1 MTQGTTDF
9 QEVKTKPNTPP
20 IDSAVDLMDG
30 SRKESPMRET
40 DGEHLDRYAHDRLSL
55 PQVRLDDLLD
65 EVRSR
70 LNDISKTQERIH
82 TLLEAVISI
91 GEGLELD
98 PLLLRIA
105 ETATRLVN
113 ARYGALGVIGADG
126 NMSRFIPVG
135 LEPDEISCIDHWPR
149 GEGILGLLIKEPEP
163 LRLKDVRDHPES
175 RGFPQGHPPMHTFLG
190 VPIRI
195 RDKVFGNLYMTDKID
210 GAEFTGDDEMLL
222 RALATAAGTAIENA
236 QLFAQTQ
243 SRETWL
249 DASGQITTRLLS
261 GAAPEEVLRLVA
273 RRARVMAHA
282 DIAVIAMPGEDPQTL
297 TVRVWDGPEGQRD
310 SLAVGARGATLTRAS
325 STLLGRVYLSGTP
338 VQTDV
343 AEFEHS
349 GVDFLTR
356 RGMGPVVVL
365 PFGPPDGARGVLV
378 LARDQ
383 GRSDFQA
390 GWLNMLSSFANQA
403 AVALELAEARLD
415 SERLSVLE
423 DRDRIARD
431 LHDTV
436 IQRLYATAITLMGT
450 VRRIDDATSSKRV
463 QGAVDDLDDTIRQ
476 IRSTIFALQS
486 SAEDDS
492 SWLRSQVL
500 ELVNTSA
507 ETLGF
512 APRLLTQGPLDNAVD
527 EQVGTHLVAVLR
539 ELLSNVARHSGA
551 TSVDVDLSVD
561 AGEVVL
567 RVSDNGRGVP
577 AGASRSG
584 LRNLHSRAEE
594 LGGSMAVVSGPTEG
608 TVVEWA
614 APARR
619 DVEERQPLEG

>member
-1 MTQGTTDF
+1 
-9 QEVKTKPNTPP
+9 
-20 IDSAVDLMDG
+20 
-30 SRKESPMRET
+30 MRET
-40 DGEHLDRYAHDRLSL
+40 DGDPNDPLGQERLSL

-70 LNDISKTQERIH
+70 MSEISRTQERIH
-82 TLLEAVISI
+82 SLLEAVVSI
-91 GEGLELD
+91 GEGLELE
-98 PLLLRIA
+98 PLLIRIT
-105 ETATRLVN
+105 ETATSLVK
-113 ARYGALGVIGADG
+113 ARYGALGVIGPDG

-135 LEPDEISCIDHWPR
+135 LEPHEIACIDHWPK

-163 LRLKDVRDHPES
+163 LRLRDVRDHPES
-175 RGFPQGHPPMHTFLG
+175 RGFPEGHPPMHTFLG

-195 RDKVFGNLYMTDKID
+195 RDQVFGNLYMTDKTD
-210 GAEFTGDDEMLL
+210 GAEFTGDDELLL

-273 RRARVMAHA
+273 RRARLMAHA
-282 DIAVIAMPGEDPQTL
+282 DTAVIAMPGEEPETL
-297 TVRVWDGPEGQRD
+297 TVRVWDGPEDQRE
-310 SLAVGARGATLTRAS
+310 SLAAGARGATLTREAD
-325 STLLGRVYLSGTP
+325 TLLGRVYLSGTP
-338 VQTDV
+338 VRTDV
-343 AEFEHS
+343 SESEHL
-349 GVDFLTR
+349 GAGFLTR
-356 RGMGPVVVL
+356 MGAGPVLVL

-378 LARDQ
+378 LARHQ
-383 GRSDFQA
+383 GREPFQNN
-390 GWLNMLSSFANQA
+390 WLSMLSSFANQA

-450 VRRIDDATSSKRV
+450 VRRIDDSTSSRRV

-500 ELVNTSA
+500 EVVNTAA

-512 APRLLTQGPLDNAVD
+512 APRLLTQGPVDNMVD
-527 EQVGTHLVAVLR
+527 ERTGEHLVAVLR
-539 ELLSNVARHSGA
+539 ELLSNTARHSGA
-551 TSVDVDLSVD
+551 TSVDVELSVGD
-561 AGEVVL
+561 GRAVL
-567 RVSDNGRGVP
+567 RVSDNGRGIPEGVN
-577 AGASRSG
+577 RSG
-584 LRNLHSRAEE
+584 LRNVASRAEE
-594 LGGSMAVVSGPTEG
+594 LGGAVSVVSGPGEG
-608 TVVEWA
+608 TVVEWTV
-614 APARR
+614 PIRHSTE
-619 DVEERQPLEG
+619 DETV

>member
-1 MTQGTTDF
+1 
-9 QEVKTKPNTPP
+9 
-20 IDSAVDLMDG
+20 
-30 SRKESPMRET
+30 MRET
-40 DGEHLDRYAHDRLSL
+40 DGGHDDRRGPDRMSL

-70 LNDISKTQERIH
+70 MSEISQTQERIR
-82 TLLEAVISI
+82 TLLEAVVSI
-91 GEGLELD
+91 GEGLELE
-98 PLLLRIA
+98 PLLLRIT

-113 ARYGALGVIGADG
+113 ARYGALGVIGPDG
-126 NMSRFIPVG
+126 EMSRFIPVG
-135 LEPDEISCIDHWPR
+135 LEPEEIARIEHWPK
-149 GEGILGLLIKEPEP
+149 GEGILGLLIKRPEP
-163 LRLKDVRDHPES
+163 LRLRDVRDHPES

-195 RDKVFGNLYMTDKID
+195 RDQVFGNLYMTDKID
-210 GAEFTGDDEMLL
+210 GAEFTGDDELLL

-249 DASGQITTRLLS
+249 DASGEITTRLLS

-273 RRARVMAHA
+273 RRARVMAQA
-282 DIAVIAMPGEDPQTL
+282 DVAVIAMPGEEPETL
-297 TVRVWDGPEGQRD
+297 TVRVWDGPAERCGP
-310 SLAVGARGATLTRAS
+310 LTAETRGVTLSRAPE
-325 STLLGRVYLSGTP
+325 TLLGRAYLPGGP
-338 VQTDV
+338 LRTDV
-343 AEFEHS
+343 SSGGYE

-356 RGMGPVVVL
+356 MGVGPVLIL

-378 LARDQ
+378 LARFQ
-383 GRSDFQA
+383 GAEEFQN
-390 GWLNMLSSFANQA
+390 GWPNMLSSFADQA

-450 VRRIDDATSSKRV
+450 VRRIDDGTSAERV
-463 QGAVDDLDDTIRQ
+463 RNAVDDLDDTIRQ

-486 SAEDDS
+486 PAEHGS

-500 ELVNTSA
+500 ELVNAAS

-512 APRLLTQGPLDNAVD
+512 APRLLTQGPVDNAVD
-527 EQVGTHLVAVLR
+527 ERVGGHLVAVLR
-539 ELLSNVARHSGA
+539 EALSNVARHAGA
-551 TSVDVDLSVD
+551 GSVDVELSVAD
-561 AGEVVL
+561 GEVTL
-567 RVSDNGRGVP
+567 RVTDDGRGVP
-577 AGASRSG
+577 EGVSRSG
-584 LRNLHSRAEE
+584 LNNLASRAEE
-594 LGGSMAVVSGPTEG
+594 LGGSMSVVSGPGEG
-608 TVVEWA
+608 TVVEWT
-614 APARR
+614 APARF
-619 DVEERQPLEG
+619 EEG

>member
-1 MTQGTTDF
+1 
-9 QEVKTKPNTPP
+9 
-20 IDSAVDLMDG
+20 
-30 SRKESPMRET
+30 MRET
-40 DGEHLDRYAHDRLSL
+40 DGDPNGPLGQDRLSL

-70 LNDISKTQERIH
+70 MTEISRTQERIR

-91 GEGLELD
+91 GEGLELE
-98 PLLLRIA
+98 PLLLRIT
-105 ETATRLVN
+105 ETATSLVK
-113 ARYGALGVIGADG
+113 ARYGALGVIGPDG

-135 LEPDEISCIDHWPR
+135 LEPHEIARIDHWPR

-163 LRLKDVRDHPES
+163 LRLRDVREHPES
-175 RGFPQGHPPMHTFLG
+175 RGFPAGHPPMHTFLG

-195 RDKVFGNLYMTDKID
+195 RDKVFGNLYMTDKTD
-210 GAEFTGDDEMLL
+210 GAEFTGDDELLL

-273 RRARVMAHA
+273 RRARMMAHA
-282 DIAVIAMPGEDPQTL
+282 DIAVIAMPGEEAETL
-297 TVRVWDGPEGQRD
+297 TVRVWDGPEDQRE
-310 SLAVGARGATLTRAS
+310 SLAAGARGATLTRAAD
-325 STLLGRVYLSGTP
+325 TLIGRVYLSGTP
-338 VQTDV
+338 VCTDV
-343 AEFEHS
+343 AAFEHL
-349 GVDFLTR
+349 GVGFLTR
-356 RGMGPVVVL
+356 MGVGPVLVL

-378 LARDQ
+378 LARDRQ
-383 GRSDFQA
+383 RDPFQNS
-390 GWLNMLSSFANQA
+390 WLSMLSSFANQA

-450 VRRIDDATSSKRV
+450 VRRIDDTTSAKRV

-492 SWLRSQVL
+492 SRLRSQVL
-500 ELVNTSA
+500 GVVNTAA

-512 APRLLTQGPLDNAVD
+512 APRLLTQGPVDNTVD
-527 EQVGTHLVAVLR
+527 ERVGEHLVAVLR
-539 ELLSNVARHSGA
+539 ELLSNTARHSGA
-551 TSVDVDLSVD
+551 TSVDVEVSVGGD
-561 AGEVVL
+561 EVVL
-567 RVSDNGRGVP
+567 RVSDNGRGIPEGVN
-577 AGASRSG
+577 RSG
-584 LRNLHSRAEE
+584 LRNIASRAEE
-594 LGGSMAVVSGPTEG
+594 LGGTTAVASGPGGG
-608 TVVEWA
+608 TVVEWS
-614 APARR
+614 APVRR
-619 DVEERQPLEG
+619 SGEGGTV

>member
-1 MTQGTTDF
+1 
-9 QEVKTKPNTPP
+9 
-20 IDSAVDLMDG
+20 
-30 SRKESPMRET
+30 MRET
-40 DGEHLDRYAHDRLSL
+40 DGGHDDRRGPDRMSL

-70 LNDISKTQERIH
+70 MSEISQTQERIR
-82 TLLEAVISI
+82 TLLEAVVSI
-91 GEGLELD
+91 GEGLELE
-98 PLLLRIA
+98 PLLLRIT

-113 ARYGALGVIGADG
+113 ARYGALGVIGPDG
-126 NMSRFIPVG
+126 EMSRFIPVG
-135 LEPDEISCIDHWPR
+135 LEPEEIARIEHWPK
-149 GEGILGLLIKEPEP
+149 GEGILGLLIKRPEP
-163 LRLKDVRDHPES
+163 LRLRDVRDHPES

-195 RDKVFGNLYMTDKID
+195 RDQVFGNLYMTDKID
-210 GAEFTGDDEMLL
+210 GAEFTGDDELLL

-249 DASGQITTRLLS
+249 DASGEITTRLLS

-273 RRARVMAHA
+273 RRARVMAQA
-282 DIAVIAMPGEDPQTL
+282 DVAVIAMPGEEPETL
-297 TVRVWDGPEGQRD
+297 TVRVWDGPAERCGP
-310 SLAVGARGATLTRAS
+310 LTAEPRGITLSRAPE
-325 STLLGRVYLSGTP
+325 TLLGRAYLPGGPLRTDLSSGSY
-338 VQTDV
+338 
-343 AEFEHS
+343 E

-356 RGMGPVVVL
+356 MGVGPVLIL

-378 LARDQ
+378 LARFQ
-383 GRSDFQA
+383 GAEEFQN
-390 GWLNMLSSFANQA
+390 GWPNMLSSFADQA

-450 VRRIDDATSSKRV
+450 VRRIDDGTSAERV
-463 QGAVDDLDDTIRQ
+463 RNAVDDLDDTIRQ

-486 SAEDDS
+486 PAEHGS

-500 ELVNTSA
+500 ELVNAAS

-512 APRLLTQGPLDNAVD
+512 APRLLTQGPVDNAVD
-527 EQVGTHLVAVLR
+527 ERVGGHLVAVLR
-539 ELLSNVARHSGA
+539 EALSNVARHAGA
-551 TSVDVDLSVD
+551 GSVDVELSVAD
-561 AGEVVL
+561 DEVTL
-567 RVSDNGRGVP
+567 RVTDDGRGVP
-577 AGASRSG
+577 EGVSRSG
-584 LRNLHSRAEE
+584 LNNLASRAEE
-594 LGGSMAVVSGPTEG
+594 LGGSMSVVSGPGEG
-608 TVVEWA
+608 TVVEWT
-614 APARR
+614 APAR
-619 DVEERQPLEG
+619 VAEET

>member
-1 MTQGTTDF
+1 
-9 QEVKTKPNTPP
+9 
-20 IDSAVDLMDG
+20 
-30 SRKESPMRET
+30 MRET
-40 DGEHLDRYAHDRLSL
+40 DGDLNDHPGQDRLSL

-70 LNDISKTQERIH
+70 MSEISRTQERIH
-82 TLLEAVISI
+82 SLLEAVVSI

-98 PLLLRIA
+98 PLLMRIT
-105 ETATRLVN
+105 ETATSLVK
-113 ARYGALGVIGADG
+113 ARYGALGVIGPDG

-135 LEPDEISCIDHWPR
+135 LESHEIARIDHWPK

-163 LRLKDVRDHPES
+163 LRLRDVRDHPES
-175 RGFPQGHPPMHTFLG
+175 RGFPEGHPPMHTFLG

-195 RDKVFGNLYMTDKID
+195 RDQVFGNLYMTDKTD
-210 GAEFTGDDEMLL
+210 GAEFTGDDELLL

-273 RRARVMAHA
+273 RRARLMAHA
-282 DIAVIAMPGEDPQTL
+282 DIAVIAMPGEESETL
-297 TVRVWDGPEGQRD
+297 TVRVWDGPEDQCE
-310 SLAVGARGATLTRAS
+310 SLAAGARGATLTREAD
-325 STLLGRVYLSGTP
+325 TLLGRVYLSGAP
-338 VQTDV
+338 VRTDV
-343 AEFEHS
+343 SESEHL
-349 GVDFLTR
+349 GVGFLTR
-356 RGMGPVVVL
+356 MGVGPVLVL
-365 PFGPPDGARGVLV
+365 PFGPPDGARGILV
-378 LARDQ
+378 LARD
-383 GRSDFQA
+383 RNREAFQSS
-390 GWLNMLSSFANQA
+390 WLSMLSSFTNQA

-450 VRRIDDATSSKRV
+450 VRRIDDSTSSRRV

-500 ELVNTSA
+500 EVVNTA
-507 ETLGF
+507 TEALGF
-512 APRLLTQGPLDNAVD
+512 APRLLTQGPVDNAVD
-527 EQVGTHLVAVLR
+527 ERTGEHLIAVLR
-539 ELLSNVARHSGA
+539 ELLSNTARHSGA
-551 TSVDVDLSVD
+551 ASVDVELSVGD
-561 AGEVVL
+561 GQVVL
-567 RVSDNGRGVP
+567 RVSDNGRGISEGVN
-577 AGASRSG
+577 RSG
-584 LRNLHSRAEE
+584 LRNTASRAEE
-594 LGGSMAVVSGPTEG
+594 LGGAVSVVSGPGEG
-608 TVVEWA
+608 TVVEWS
-614 APARR
+614 APIRR
-619 DVEERQPLEG
+619 SPEDETV

>member
-1 MTQGTTDF
+1 M
-9 QEVKTKPNTPP
+9 
-20 IDSAVDLMDG
+20 S
-30 SRKESPMRET
+30 ET
-40 DGEHLDRYAHDRLSL
+40 VGDHFDPHEHDRLSL

-70 LNDISKTQERIH
+70 LTEISRKQERIH

-113 ARYGALGVIGADG
+113 ARYGALGVIGPDG

-135 LEPDEISCIDHWPR
+135 LEPHEISCIDHWPR
-149 GEGILGLLIKEPEP
+149 GEGILGLLIKEPQP
-163 LRLKDVRDHPES
+163 LRLKEVSDHPES
-175 RGFPQGHPPMHTFLG
+175 RGFPEGHPPMHTFLG

-195 RDKVFGNLYMTDKID
+195 RDKVFGNLYMTDKHD
-210 GAEFTGDDEMLL
+210 GTEFTGDDELL
-222 RALATAAGTAIENA
+222 MRALATAAGTAIENA

-273 RRARVMAHA
+273 RRARVMAHS
-282 DIAVIAMPGEDPQTL
+282 DIAIIAMPGEDPETL
-297 TVRVWDGPEGQRD
+297 TVRVWDGPEDQCE
-310 SLAVGARGATLTRAS
+310 SLAAGARGATLTRAED
-325 STLLGRVYLSGTP
+325 TLLGRVYLSGTP
-338 VQTDV
+338 LQTNV
-343 AEFEHS
+343 SEFEHL
-349 GVDFLTR
+349 GVGFLTR
-356 RGMGPVVVL
+356 MGVGPVLVL

-378 LARDQ
+378 LARDR
-383 GRSDFQA
+383 GREDFQ
-390 GWLNMLSSFANQA
+390 GSWLNMLSSFANQA

-450 VRRIDDATSSKRV
+450 VRRIDDATSAKRV

-492 SWLRSQVL
+492 SWLRSRVL
-500 ELVNTSA
+500 ELVNTAA

-512 APRLLTQGPLDNAVD
+512 APRLLTQGPVDNAVD
-527 EQVGTHLVAVLR
+527 ERVGEHLVPVLR

-551 TSVDVDLSVD
+551 TTVDVELSVD
-561 AGEVVL
+561 NGEVVL
-567 RVSDNGRGVP
+567 RVSDNGRGIP
-577 AGASRSG
+577 EGSARSG
-584 LRNLHSRAEE
+584 LRNLASRAEE
-594 LGGSMAVVSGPTEG
+594 LGGAMAVASGPGEG
-608 TVVEWA
+608 TVVEWS
-614 APARR
+614 APVQR
-619 DVEERQPLEG
+619 EEQTLGG

>member
-1 MTQGTTDF
+1 
-9 QEVKTKPNTPP
+9 
-20 IDSAVDLMDG
+20 
-30 SRKESPMRET
+30 MRET
-40 DGEHLDRYAHDRLSL
+40 DGGHDDRRGPDRMSL

-70 LNDISKTQERIH
+70 MSEISQTQERIR
-82 TLLEAVISI
+82 TLLEAVVSI
-91 GEGLELD
+91 GEGLELE
-98 PLLLRIA
+98 PLLLRIT

-113 ARYGALGVIGADG
+113 ARYGALGVIGPDG
-126 NMSRFIPVG
+126 EMSRFIPVG
-135 LEPDEISCIDHWPR
+135 LEPEEIARIEHWPK
-149 GEGILGLLIKEPEP
+149 GEGILGLLIKRPEP
-163 LRLKDVRDHPES
+163 LRLRDVRDHPES

-195 RDKVFGNLYMTDKID
+195 RDQVFGNLYMTDKID
-210 GAEFTGDDEMLL
+210 GAEFTGDDELLL

-249 DASGQITTRLLS
+249 DASGEITTRLLS

-273 RRARVMAHA
+273 RRARVMAQA
-282 DIAVIAMPGEDPQTL
+282 DVAVIAMPGEEPETL
-297 TVRVWDGPEGQRD
+297 TVRVWDGPAERCGPLT
-310 SLAVGARGATLTRAS
+310 SEPRGITLSRAPE
-325 STLLGRVYLSGTP
+325 TLLGRAYLPGGPLRTDLSSGGY
-338 VQTDV
+338 
-343 AEFEHS
+343 E

-356 RGMGPVVVL
+356 MGVGPVLIL

-378 LARDQ
+378 LARFQ
-383 GRSDFQA
+383 GAEEFQN
-390 GWLNMLSSFANQA
+390 GWPNMLSSFADQA

-450 VRRIDDATSSKRV
+450 VRRIDDGTSAERV
-463 QGAVDDLDDTIRQ
+463 RNAVDDLDDTIRQ

-486 SAEDDS
+486 PAEHGS

-500 ELVNTSA
+500 ELVNAAS

-512 APRLLTQGPLDNAVD
+512 APRLLTQGPVDNAVD
-527 EQVGTHLVAVLR
+527 ERVGGHLVAVLR
-539 ELLSNVARHSGA
+539 EALSNVARHAGA
-551 TSVDVDLSVD
+551 GSVDVELSVAD
-561 AGEVVL
+561 DEVTL
-567 RVSDNGRGVP
+567 RVTDDGRGVP
-577 AGASRSG
+577 EGVSRSG
-584 LRNLHSRAEE
+584 LNNLASRAEE
-594 LGGSMAVVSGPTEG
+594 LGGSMSVVSGPGEG
-608 TVVEWA
+608 TVVEWT
-614 APARR
+614 APARMA
-619 DVEERQPLEG
+619 EEA

>member
-1 MTQGTTDF
+1 M
-9 QEVKTKPNTPP
+9 
-20 IDSAVDLMDG
+20 S
-30 SRKESPMRET
+30 ET
-40 DGEHLDRYAHDRLSL
+40 DGDPDGHLDQDRLSL

-70 LNDISKTQERIH
+70 MSEISKTQERIRS
-82 TLLEAVISI
+82 LLEAVVSI
-91 GEGLELD
+91 GEGLELE
-98 PLLLRIA
+98 PLLLRIT
-105 ETATRLVN
+105 ETATSLVK
-113 ARYGALGVIGADG
+113 ARYGALGVIGPDG

-135 LEPDEISCIDHWPR
+135 LEPQEISCIDHWPK

-163 LRLKDVRDHPES
+163 LRLRDVRDHPES
-175 RGFPQGHPPMHTFLG
+175 RGFPAGHPPMHTFLG

-195 RDKVFGNLYMTDKID
+195 RDQAFGNLYMTDKTD
-210 GAEFTGDDEMLL
+210 GAEFTGDDELLL

-273 RRARVMAHA
+273 RRARMMAHA
-282 DIAVIAMPGEDPQTL
+282 DIALIAMPGEEPETL
-297 TVRVWDGPEGQRD
+297 TVRVWDGPEDQCE
-310 SLAVGARGATLTRAS
+310 SLAAGARGATLTREAD
-325 STLLGRVYLSGTP
+325 TLLGRVYLSGTP
-338 VQTDV
+338 VRTDV
-343 AEFEHS
+343 SEFEHL
-349 GVDFLTR
+349 GVGFLTR
-356 RGMGPVVVL
+356 MGVGPVLVL

-378 LARDQ
+378 LARDRDR
-383 GRSDFQA
+383 GPFQNS
-390 GWLNMLSSFANQA
+390 WLSMLSSFANQA

-450 VRRIDDATSSKRV
+450 VRRIVDTTSAKRV

-500 ELVNTSA
+500 EVVNTAA

-512 APRLLTQGPLDNAVD
+512 APRLLTQGPVDNAVD
-527 EQVGTHLVAVLR
+527 ERAGEHLVAVLR
-539 ELLSNVARHSGA
+539 ELLSNAARHSGA
-551 TSVDVDLSVD
+551 TSVDVELSVGD
-561 AGEVVL
+561 GEVVL
-567 RVSDNGRGVP
+567 RVSDNGCGIPEGVN
-577 AGASRSG
+577 RSG
-584 LRNLHSRAEE
+584 LRNTVSRAEE
-594 LGGSMAVVSGPTEG
+594 LGGAMSVVSGPDEG
-608 TVVEWA
+608 TVIEWS
-614 APARR
+614 APVRYSAGGET
-619 DVEERQPLEG
+619 V